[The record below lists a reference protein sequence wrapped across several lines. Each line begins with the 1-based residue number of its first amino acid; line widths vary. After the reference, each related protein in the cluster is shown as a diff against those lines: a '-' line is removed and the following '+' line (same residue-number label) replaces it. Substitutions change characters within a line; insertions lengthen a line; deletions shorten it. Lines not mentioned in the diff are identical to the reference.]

1 MSIVASGSALGA
13 IIHPI
18 MLNNTIRT
26 DLGFGNAVRA
36 SAGLVSGL
44 LVIACLLMHPRVPP
58 SRTYPPFWKSLR
70 RFARDRAYIF
80 ATVGYAVAVA
90 PEVFAYHWQN
100 DNIHDGFLLP
110 DILPPARR
118 RQTRNQ

>member
-1 MSIVASGSALGA
+1 MAIVASGSALGA
-13 IIHPI
+13 VIHPI

-44 LVIACLLMHPRVPP
+44 LVIACLLMHPRVPTSP
-58 SRTYPPFWKSLR
+58 TYPPVWKSLR
-70 RFARDRAYIF
+70 RFTRDGAYIF
-80 ATVGYAVAVA
+80 ATVGYAVAIA
-90 PEVFAYHWQN
+90 PEVFTHHWQN
-100 DNIHDGFLLP
+100 DNIHNGFLLP